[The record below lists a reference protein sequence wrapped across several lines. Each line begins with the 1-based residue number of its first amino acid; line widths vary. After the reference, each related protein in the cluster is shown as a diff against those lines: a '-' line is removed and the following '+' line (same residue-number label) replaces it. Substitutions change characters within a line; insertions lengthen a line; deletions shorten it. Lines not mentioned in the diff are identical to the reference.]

1 MACFTCFSCW
11 ISPRDWDHR
20 RFPRHAEGSR
30 LSDSQ
35 VGVAGSAV
43 LLGMTVFVLPFSF
56 LADKGSKKHAVNLM
70 SAVWGVGCTLCGL
83 VSHLFLIVLGR
94 FMVGIGNASY
104 APVSVSMLTS
114 WTRRSRW
121 GSVIGAY
128 NSAMSVGLAL
138 GTTIAGVLA
147 QHYGWRSAFLAVGGL
162 TLLFT
167 ALSLFLPN
175 VKNHVSAAS
184 ADGKREHVKVR
195 EAFAFTLQNKT
206 LILLG
211 IGVGIANMGYTSMI
225 LDSHVHGP
233 HHGLDVHGSGRLH
246 GAGLPDYR
254 PLITPFSGWL
264 SDRLGLWSRR
274 TRAWLG
280 VPCFLILAAVF
291 AAGFYYQIAA
301 CCAIGMFL
309 FIIPVTGVHIATQ
322 ELVPTR
328 YKATAY
334 GTYVTLLQGLGFFGP
349 MLAGALSDAFGLQLA
364 LVYMQLVFV
373 IGGLIML
380 VAGFT
385 YVKDYNRARA
395 MEA

>member
-1 MACFTCFSCW
+1 M
-11 ISPRDWDHR
+11 
-20 RFPRHAEGSR
+20 
-30 LSDSQ
+30 
-35 VGVAGSAV
+35 
-43 LLGMTVFVLPFSF
+43 
-56 LADKGSKKHAVNLM
+56 
-70 SAVWGVGCTLCGL
+70 
-83 VSHLFLIVLGR
+83 
-94 FMVGIGNASY
+94 
-104 APVSVSMLTS
+104 
-114 WTRRSRW
+114 
-121 GSVIGAY
+121 
-128 NSAMSVGLAL
+128 
-138 GTTIAGVLA
+138 
-147 QHYGWRSAFLAVGGL
+147 
-162 TLLFT
+162 
-167 ALSLFLPN
+167 
-175 VKNHVSAAS
+175 
-184 ADGKREHVKVR
+184 
-195 EAFAFTLQNKT
+195 
-206 LILLG
+206 
-211 IGVGIANMGYTSMI
+211 
-225 LDSHVHGP
+225 
-233 HHGLDVHGSGRLH
+233 
-246 GAGLPDYR
+246 
-254 PLITPFSGWL
+254 ITPFSGWL

-334 GTYVTLLQGLGFFGP
+334 GTYVTLLQGLGFR
-349 MLAGALSDAFGLQLA
+349 AHARRGAFRCVRAQLA

>member
-1 MACFTCFSCW
+1 M
-11 ISPRDWDHR
+11 
-20 RFPRHAEGSR
+20 
-30 LSDSQ
+30 
-35 VGVAGSAV
+35 
-43 LLGMTVFVLPFSF
+43 
-56 LADKGSKKHAVNLM
+56 
-70 SAVWGVGCTLCGL
+70 
-83 VSHLFLIVLGR
+83 
-94 FMVGIGNASY
+94 
-104 APVSVSMLTS
+104 
-114 WTRRSRW
+114 
-121 GSVIGAY
+121 
-128 NSAMSVGLAL
+128 
-138 GTTIAGVLA
+138 
-147 QHYGWRSAFLAVGGL
+147 
-162 TLLFT
+162 
-167 ALSLFLPN
+167 
-175 VKNHVSAAS
+175 
-184 ADGKREHVKVR
+184 
-195 EAFAFTLQNKT
+195 
-206 LILLG
+206 
-211 IGVGIANMGYTSMI
+211 
-225 LDSHVHGP
+225 
-233 HHGLDVHGSGRLH
+233 
-246 GAGLPDYR
+246 
-254 PLITPFSGWL
+254 ITPFSGWL

-385 YVKDYNRARA
+385 YVKDYNRPAPWKPNRILGILLHPPLCSLCRPPTLAQGEHIQWQEVLRRSAARPIRIGKGII
-395 MEA
+395 E

>member
-1 MACFTCFSCW
+1 MAAF
-11 ISPRDWDHR
+11 PRAYRSSATHRNGGTAGHR
-20 RFPRHAEGSR
+20 RATPSQTTGRTYSDVGTGIHNAKVEGIKEGGELPRLCNFIAESAIR
-30 LSDSQ
+30 FLSKLSCR
-35 VGVAGSAV
+35 
-43 LLGMTVFVLPFSF
+43 
-56 LADKGSKKHAVNLM
+56 
-70 SAVWGVGCTLCGL
+70 W
-83 VSHLFLIVLGR
+83 
-94 FMVGIGNASY
+94 
-104 APVSVSMLTS
+104 
-114 WTRRSRW
+114 RRSYRAAHHTE
-121 GSVIGAY
+121 VGAY
-128 NSAMSVGLAL
+128 MGPAYLITGL
-138 GTTIAGVLA
+138 
-147 QHYGWRSAFLAVGGL
+147 
-162 TLLFT
+162 
-167 ALSLFLPN
+167 
-175 VKNHVSAAS
+175 
-184 ADGKREHVKVR
+184 
-195 EAFAFTLQNKT
+195 
-206 LILLG
+206 
-211 IGVGIANMGYTSMI
+211 
-225 LDSHVHGP
+225 
-233 HHGLDVHGSGRLH
+233 
-246 GAGLPDYR
+246 
-254 PLITPFSGWL
+254 LITPFSGWL

>member
-1 MACFTCFSCW
+1 MGW
-11 ISPRDWDHR
+11 
-20 RFPRHAEGSR
+20 
-30 LSDSQ
+30 
-35 VGVAGSAV
+35 
-43 LLGMTVFVLPFSF
+43 
-56 LADKGSKKHAVNLM
+56 
-70 SAVWGVGCTLCGL
+70 
-83 VSHLFLIVLGR
+83 
-94 FMVGIGNASY
+94 
-104 APVSVSMLTS
+104 TS
-114 WTRRSRW
+114 TE
-121 GSVIGAY
+121 VGAY
-128 NSAMSVGLAL
+128 MGPAYLITGL
-138 GTTIAGVLA
+138 
-147 QHYGWRSAFLAVGGL
+147 
-162 TLLFT
+162 
-167 ALSLFLPN
+167 
-175 VKNHVSAAS
+175 
-184 ADGKREHVKVR
+184 
-195 EAFAFTLQNKT
+195 
-206 LILLG
+206 
-211 IGVGIANMGYTSMI
+211 
-225 LDSHVHGP
+225 
-233 HHGLDVHGSGRLH
+233 
-246 GAGLPDYR
+246 
-254 PLITPFSGWL
+254 LITPFSGWL

-280 VPCFLILAAVF
+280 VPCFLILAVVF

>member
-1 MACFTCFSCW
+1 MPIPRALASSGPLIFTSC
-11 ISPRDWDHR
+11 
-20 RFPRHAEGSR
+20 
-30 LSDSQ
+30 
-35 VGVAGSAV
+35 
-43 LLGMTVFVLPFSF
+43 PF
-56 LADKGSKKHAVNLM
+56 
-70 SAVWGVGCTLCGL
+70 
-83 VSHLFLIVLGR
+83 
-94 FMVGIGNASY
+94 
-104 APVSVSMLTS
+104 
-114 WTRRSRW
+114 TR
-121 GSVIGAY
+121 
-128 NSAMSVGLAL
+128 
-138 GTTIAGVLA
+138 
-147 QHYGWRSAFLAVGGL
+147 
-162 TLLFT
+162 
-167 ALSLFLPN
+167 
-175 VKNHVSAAS
+175 
-184 ADGKREHVKVR
+184 
-195 EAFAFTLQNKT
+195 
-206 LILLG
+206 
-211 IGVGIANMGYTSMI
+211 
-225 LDSHVHGP
+225 
-233 HHGLDVHGSGRLH
+233 
-246 GAGLPDYR
+246 
-254 PLITPFSGWL
+254 ITPFSGWL

-349 MLAGALSDAFGLQLA
+349 MLAGALSDAFGLPLA

-373 IGGLIML
+373 LGCLIML

>member
-1 MACFTCFSCW
+1 MA
-11 ISPRDWDHR
+11 
-20 RFPRHAEGSR
+20 
-30 LSDSQ
+30 
-35 VGVAGSAV
+35 
-43 LLGMTVFVLPFSF
+43 
-56 LADKGSKKHAVNLM
+56 
-70 SAVWGVGCTLCGL
+70 
-83 VSHLFLIVLGR
+83 
-94 FMVGIGNASY
+94 
-104 APVSVSMLTS
+104 
-114 WTRRSRW
+114 RRSRKPAW
-121 GSVIGAY
+121 
-128 NSAMSVGLAL
+128 
-138 GTTIAGVLA
+138 
-147 QHYGWRSAFLAVGGL
+147 
-162 TLLFT
+162 
-167 ALSLFLPN
+167 
-175 VKNHVSAAS
+175 
-184 ADGKREHVKVR
+184 
-195 EAFAFTLQNKT
+195 LQTNFRPPLRRKESRG
-206 LILLG
+206 IG

-225 LDSHVHGP
+225 SWIPMFMVRIMGWTSTEVGAYMGP
-233 HHGLDVHGSGRLH
+233 AYLITGL
-246 GAGLPDYR
+246 
-254 PLITPFSGWL
+254 LITPFSGWL

-280 VPCFLILAAVF
+280 VPCFLILAVVF

-373 IGGLIML
+373 IGGLLML